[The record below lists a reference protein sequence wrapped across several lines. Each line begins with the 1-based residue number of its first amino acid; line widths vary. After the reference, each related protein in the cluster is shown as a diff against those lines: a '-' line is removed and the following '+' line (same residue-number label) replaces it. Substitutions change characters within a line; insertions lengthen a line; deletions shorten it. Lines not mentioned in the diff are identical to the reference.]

1 MCVCVVF
8 SFCCAA
14 CSVQLCVLTKH
25 SRLNCLPIF
34 FTVPDKLN
42 TRSKRISGRWRR
54 PNSQLAAIFYGDKLY
69 YLGFRNTKK
78 QSITNTNTRMA
89 DRNIL
94 SKATEQSSS
103 PTPGYLYNDI
113 AKQAASS
120 PTVAAEIVSYLTR
133 RLAKN
138 NPHVKYKT
146 LKTISMVCEN
156 PNSRGVFK
164 RTVVMDHEAVKEIKN
179 CINYRG
185 KADAVHGD
193 ELYERV
199 RNQAKE
205 TLDAIY
211 SDEPSRQIGGGM
223 QGLGSNTQYGQPPGA
238 AGSYAGGIAAASSSS
253 YSSSSAPS
261 GPKKMEGIGNPM
273 FKDPRLDTN
282 VGKGIGDM
290 TIGEVLHATKEG
302 IIGIINDPLAKNI
315 APSHRP
321 GHMGG
326 RSNYGG
332 STSSGVSTKQYFWQM
347 YSSFWE
353 NDSHF
358 YLHLFPSVKNSGTVH
373 HPVNHNCNL
382 LLMDSGIWRP
392 IVDQMP

>member
-1 MCVCVVF
+1 
-8 SFCCAA
+8 
-14 CSVQLCVLTKH
+14 
-25 SRLNCLPIF
+25 
-34 FTVPDKLN
+34 
-42 TRSKRISGRWRR
+42 
-54 PNSQLAAIFYGDKLY
+54 
-69 YLGFRNTKK
+69 
-78 QSITNTNTRMA
+78 MA

-223 QGLGSNTQYGQPPGA
+223 Q
-238 AGSYAGGIAAASSSS
+238 
-253 YSSSSAPS
+253 
-261 GPKKMEGIGNPM
+261 
-273 FKDPRLDTN
+273 
-282 VGKGIGDM
+282 
-290 TIGEVLHATKEG
+290 
-302 IIGIINDPLAKNI
+302 
-315 APSHRP
+315 
-321 GHMGG
+321 
-326 RSNYGG
+326 
-332 STSSGVSTKQYFWQM
+332 
-347 YSSFWE
+347 
-353 NDSHF
+353 
-358 YLHLFPSVKNSGTVH
+358 
-373 HPVNHNCNL
+373 
-382 LLMDSGIWRP
+382 
-392 IVDQMP
+392 